1 MPTNSC
7 TTSAEDS
14 ALPPIR
20 AWWTWRARARI
31 KISRVS
37 LSQFLI
43 AVLFARNHIVL
54 PSWTFS
60 SQHTARA
67 SILLSFPAAKNCLKY
82 VSPAEFTFRQT
93 SVPLCDSRATSPAH
107 LDPYC
112 ACSVVDL
119 LVAVQDVVTSKH
131 LQGPISNGAR
141 LYLVLKKMFLEHQ
154 ILHKHIEGVVIDLDF
169 PDLIEA
175 SRSTEEFGLCGTLAF
190 QSLKRLGSLRFY
202 VLCWACYGYSHDGRP
217 DKFRPNWMGRWT
229 ERHSVESIYSE
240 KTLLFRSSEIPSHV
254 NRYMGCQRDIL
265 ESVIE
270 KIRRKIERQ
279 LPNDPEA

>member
-1 MPTNSC
+1 MEIDP
-7 TTSAEDS
+7 D
-14 ALPPIR
+14 
-20 AWWTWRARARI
+20 
-31 KISRVS
+31 
-37 LSQFLI
+37 
-43 AVLFARNHIVL
+43 
-54 PSWTFS
+54 
-60 SQHTARA
+60 
-67 SILLSFPAAKNCLKY
+67 
-82 VSPAEFTFRQT
+82 
-93 SVPLCDSRATSPAH
+93 RATAH
-107 LDPYC
+107 YAKITLES

-119 LVAVQDVVTSKH
+119 LVAVQDVVT
-131 LQGPISNGAR
+131 I
-141 LYLVLKKMFLEHQ
+141 LKKLFLEHQ
-154 ILHKHIEGVVIDLDF
+154 ILHKHIEYNNISIRNDNGIFDF

-190 QSLKRLGSLRFY
+190 QSLNRLGSRFSSDKQHTIQDSLESVFY

-240 KTLLFRSSEIPSHV
+240 KRSFRSSEIPSHV

-279 LPNDPEA
+279 LPNARKVDVTFKLLRFNQAMNVQAQHTDLASHQGQVQVGALDLVGSHTIIHICR